1 MGANMGK
8 SDTITVSFRL
18 PARLIAALDKIVK
31 KRSPEIRDRTQ
42 LVEIELTKV
51 VNADEKAH
59 D

>member
-1 MGANMGK
+1 MPK

-18 PARLIAALDKIVK
+18 PARLVAALDKIVK

-42 LVEIELTKV
+42 LVELELTRV
-51 VNADEKAH
+51 VNADEKKH